1 MVAHLL
7 MLEVRVLHVSML
19 LKLLNI
25 DPGLSHSGPPAV
37 ICQRDA
43 VSESLDRALE
53 DLKKHILNA
62 KLSLKLTDELL
73 FFARNKA
80 ILSAWPHIVGP
91 FAHVSPIIEK
101 FLSGQIC

>member
-1 MVAHLL
+1 
-7 MLEVRVLHVSML
+7 ML

-37 ICQRDA
+37 ICQRDL
-43 VSESLDRALE
+43 VSKSLDRALE

-80 ILSAWPHIVGP
+80 ILAAWPHVVGP
-91 FAHVSPIIEK
+91 FAHVTPSNK
-101 FLSGQIC
+101 